1 MQVVIAI
8 GVYIVICYVQK
19 TLRVKNI
26 GTLSKKFKMPEI
38 TDKERAEAA
47 VMVEMQKVRSGINEY
62 WKRLTVCNNHVTIT

>member
-1 MQVVIAI
+1 
-8 GVYIVICYVQK
+8 
-19 TLRVKNI
+19 
-26 GTLSKKFKMPEI
+26 MPEI